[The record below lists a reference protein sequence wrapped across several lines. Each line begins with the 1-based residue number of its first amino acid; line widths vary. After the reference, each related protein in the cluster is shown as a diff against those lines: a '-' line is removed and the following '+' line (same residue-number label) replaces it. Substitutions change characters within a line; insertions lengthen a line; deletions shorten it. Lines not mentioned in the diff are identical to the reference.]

1 MVDGVNSLNKQNE
14 ELLKRYY
21 ETEDFEA
28 YQNILLL
35 NDRLNYR
42 IAKKFLNSGEDIED
56 LASISR
62 IGMIKAI
69 KSFDPNKEIKFATYA
84 TRCMTNEILMS
95 FRREKK
101 HKNNVSLE
109 QPLYYDG
116 EGNELKLEDLI
127 ESGAPD
133 AIDSYIEKENLAR
146 LRQAVSELEGR
157 DRVIIEEMY
166 FKGKTQKQVAQLLEI
181 SQSYISRIE
190 KKVLKKLRGIYDKT
204 KGEVI
209 VANKIKPEK
218 LEVLIKCY
226 EEGLNPREASEV
238 AGVSH
243 TTAYKYRKE
252 HLAEQL
258 KEEAPVVAEAPK
270 EEKEVIKESKVVEMI
285 KSVDVPKPKSNCSTV
300 TMSLT
305 RASKGEIHSIL
316 NSLMLTVNEEESY
329 NLDILITKEVS

>member
-35 NDRLNYR
+35 NDRLNYH

-62 IGMIKAI
+62 IGMINAI

-109 QPLYYDG
+109 QPLFYDG
-116 EGNELKLEDLI
+116 EGNELKLEDLV

-133 AIDSYIEKENLAR
+133 AIDLYIEREEISR
-146 LRQAVSELEGR
+146 VRQSVEQLEGR
-157 DRVIIEEMY
+157 DKVIIEEMY
-166 FKGKTQKQVAQLLEI
+166 FKGKTQKEVAQLLGI
-181 SQSYISRIE
+181 SQSYVSRVE
-190 KKVLKKLRGIYDKT
+190 KRLLKKLKVIYNKT
-204 KGEVI
+204 KGE
-209 VANKIKPEK
+209 N
-218 LEVLIKCY
+218 
-226 EEGLNPREASEV
+226 
-238 AGVSH
+238 
-243 TTAYKYRKE
+243 
-252 HLAEQL
+252 
-258 KEEAPVVAEAPK
+258 
-270 EEKEVIKESKVVEMI
+270 
-285 KSVDVPKPKSNCSTV
+285 
-300 TMSLT
+300 
-305 RASKGEIHSIL
+305 
-316 NSLMLTVNEEESY
+316 
-329 NLDILITKEVS
+329 